1 MLHTKTVERS
11 TLELLKQLQK
21 KPYLQDF
28 YLVGGTALALDLGH
42 RRSIDLDLFSDFSF
56 DVIQLLENLQND
68 FNYTLF
74 FSATNSLKGS
84 IDNIKI
90 DIMAH
95 RYTLIRKP
103 ITSEGV
109 SMLSIPDI
117 IGMKLN
123 AISGSGQRVKD
134 FIDIYFLLKSI
145 SLDKMISFYKEKYP
159 QNNESIVLKSL
170 VYFDDIDFSDWPV
183 IISEPLLKW
192 NTVATTLKEQVV
204 SYSRKK
210 IF

>member
-11 TLELLKQLQK
+11 TLELLNQLQK

-28 YLVGGTALALDLGH
+28 YLAGGTALALELGH

-56 DVIQLLENLQND
+56 DVTQLLENLQND
-68 FNYTLF
+68 FNYNLF

-90 DIMAH
+90 DIIAH

-103 ITSEGV
+103 LTSEGV

-123 AISGSGQRVKD
+123 AILGSGQRVKD

-145 SLDKMISFYKEKYP
+145 SLDKMISYYKEKYP

-183 IISEPLLKW
+183 IISEPSLKW

-204 SYSRKK
+204 NYSKKK